1 MVRGSIGQT
10 GPTAAMFDV
19 DSVADVAGTD
29 VAGVVV
35 VVLTVADDAGV
46 VVVVLTV
53 ADDAGVVVVVLTA
66 VDVAEAVG
74 VQAVA
79 PRPKSEVV
87 RTIRVS

>member
-46 VVVVLTV
+46 VVVVLT
-53 ADDAGVVVVVLTA
+53 A